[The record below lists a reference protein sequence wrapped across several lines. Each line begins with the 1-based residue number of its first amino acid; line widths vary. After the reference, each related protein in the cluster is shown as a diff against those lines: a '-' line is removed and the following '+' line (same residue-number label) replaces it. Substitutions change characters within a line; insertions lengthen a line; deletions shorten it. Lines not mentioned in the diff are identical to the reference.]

1 MNVTL
6 NLPDQL
12 CQKARHRAVDERKSL
27 SAWLAGLVE
36 RELGLS
42 ATPPKSLVE
51 IFEQE
56 EIPKADLG
64 KEFPLEDRVNVAIR
78 DFSFE
83 D

>member
-6 NLPDQL
+6 NLPDHL

-36 RELGLS
+36 RELGAS
-42 ATPPKSLVE
+42 AATPKSLVE
-51 IFEQE
+51 IFGQE
-56 EIPKADLG
+56 DIPKEDLG
-64 KEFPLEDRVNVAIR
+64 KNFPLEDRRTVSIR